1 MANYIPDE
9 WNAWTKKSKDV
20 PFETSQKKYGDGEE
34 KLAAEYNTEP
44 MGQNMS
50 YDIHM
55 PFGEKWEV
63 KKLDSDNSFRLGIE
77 VSIHYT
83 SIIQNVLKI
92 CNSMIETKPLL
103 TEDQELET
111 LINTI
116 TYTSSKCK
124 TSLLEGLHKH
134 EVSNSNLTKANALI
148 EELKQLSKS
157 LDQQELKLFSSIT
170 GTEKTYPILKAY
182 QTLLIEDLEM
192 VQIQKLLKE
201 SYNKTVICNAV
212 SKELDTFKESSLI
225 DQLNKSIR
233 RVFTNNKI
241 LVLVDK
247 NKGYMPLK
255 NLNRIICNRITSG
268 NPRCK
273 FICPFIL

>member
-1 MANYIPDE
+1 MATYIPDE
-9 WNAWTKKSKDV
+9 WNAWTEKSKDV
-20 PFETSQKKYGDGEE
+20 PFETSQKQYGDGEE

-63 KKLDSDNSFRLGIE
+63 KKPDSDNSFRLGVE

-83 SIIQNVLKI
+83 SIVQNVLKI

-103 TEDQELET
+103 KEDPELET

-124 TSLLEGLHKH
+124 TSLLKGLYKH
-134 EVSNSNLTKANALI
+134 EVSNSNLIKASTLI

-170 GTEKTYPILKAY
+170 GTEKSYPILKAY
-182 QTLLIEDLEM
+182 QKLLLEDLEPI
-192 VQIQKLLKE
+192 QIQELLKE
-201 SYNKTVICNAV
+201 SYNKTVIYHAV
-212 SKELDTFKESSLI
+212 SKELESFKDSSLI

-233 RVFTNNKI
+233 NVFTNNKT

-268 NPRCK
+268 HPRCK
-273 FICPFIL
+273 FVCPVVL